1 METQPELQQQV
12 QEQNCVELEI
22 TNEQLPLLVDL
33 INMIALNEN
42 CQPFLEPVNWE
53 DLEIKDYPDVIKNPM
68 DIGTLKVNLSN
79 GVYRTY
85 EKVF

>member
-1 METQPELQQQV
+1 
-12 QEQNCVELEI
+12 
-22 TNEQLPLLVDL
+22 
-33 INMIALNEN
+33 
-42 CQPFLEPVNWE
+42 LEPVNWE